1 MSCRPFRRSSRSAP
15 SYRQPPPAL
24 FSGPATHPARPG
36 GQLLASRRDRLF
48 DLNRSEFAD
57 PGRNHAGQIVLLI
70 VARIEHRDLSLRLPT
85 DLLGLVVFPPGGQPS
100 LLSGRLVEQL
110 LSPVEVVTE
119 LLLGRTQVVQ
129 VAVGDRFADQV
140 GGLFLRDNLI
150 LRRRVGPAHDLR
162 IILACFFYPSVVPL
176 GKQSVHPFLN
186 LSDGPCMPSLQSEPA
201 RQIRGLKCGSLFGPK
216 SHLLFAER
224 AVLLFDSLLLFQR
237 KIDRVVEVVFFQPF
251 DCTLKRGGQFVESI
265 DLDLQHALHERA
277 GEIGPPGF

>member
-24 FSGPATHPARPG
+24 FPGLQLIQLGLPG

-70 VARIEHRDLSLRLPT
+70 VTRIEHRDLSLRLPT

-100 LLSGRLVEQL
+100 LLSGRPVEQL

-119 LLLGRTQVVQ
+119 FLLGRTQVVQ

-162 IILACFFYPSVVPL
+162 IILAYFFYPSVVPL

-216 SHLLFAER
+216 VICSSLREPSCCSTAFSSFSER
-224 AVLLFDSLLLFQR
+224 LTVS
-237 KIDRVVEVVFFQPF
+237 
-251 DCTLKRGGQFVESI
+251 
-265 DLDLQHALHERA
+265 
-277 GEIGPPGF
+277 